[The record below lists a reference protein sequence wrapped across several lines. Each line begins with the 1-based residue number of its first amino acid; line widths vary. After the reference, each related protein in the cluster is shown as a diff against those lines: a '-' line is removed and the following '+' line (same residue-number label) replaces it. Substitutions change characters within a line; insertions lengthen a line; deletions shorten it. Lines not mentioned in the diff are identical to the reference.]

1 MMLSMSGLRKQ
12 QAGFTIVEL
21 LVCIAVAAV
30 VIASLNQVVDSYVHV
45 GQRGRWLNLANS
57 YVEGKVEA
65 LRNVGYNG
73 ISTGTTSLTSEL
85 PSALPP
91 SRSASMTVTSPQ
103 SGIKKVDITVSYKD
117 QGQTQAYAYT
127 TYMGELGVG
136 Q

>member
-1 MMLSMSGLRKQ
+1 MSGLHKN

-21 LVCIAVAAV
+21 LVCIVVAAV
-30 VIASLNQVVDSYVHV
+30 VIASLNQLVNSYVHT

-65 LRNVGYNG
+65 LRNIGYNSV
-73 ISTGTTSLTSEL
+73 STGTTNLTSEL

-103 SGIKKVDITVSYKD
+103 TGIKQVDITVSYKD
-117 QGQTQAYAYT
+117 QGQTRTYAYS